1 MAKKKSTSKKVEDR
15 SVRSN
20 MNALIGLS
28 ACVVMIL
35 AIVIFIVNLILN
47 ALDQSGGTVMS
58 VMNLIKDIALGVAV
72 CLSAYYYARSKK
84 KAFRITV
91 YVCIL
96 VYIILVF
103 LGFGLSM
110 II

>member
-47 ALDQSGGTVMS
+47 AVNQSGGVVMS
-58 VMNLIKDIALGVAV
+58 VMNLIKDIALGLAV
-72 CLSAYYYARSKK
+72 CLSAFYYARSKK

-91 YVCIL
+91 YVCIVIYIVL
-96 VYIILVF
+96 VLV
-103 LGFGLSM
+103 GFGMSVL
-110 II
+110 

>member
-47 ALDQSGGTVMS
+47 ALDQSGGTVIDRKS
-58 VMNLIKDIALGVAV
+58 VV
-72 CLSAYYYARSKK
+72 
-84 KAFRITV
+84 
-91 YVCIL
+91 
-96 VYIILVF
+96 
-103 LGFGLSM
+103 
-110 II
+110 